1 MTEEEFNIELQ
12 SIKND
17 VADLLKVTNKLIY
30 RMLLRILT
38 PITFKNASN
47 EVRSLFYF
55 LIDSYDGEKSINDRL
70 IALFSPFRIIKKKKK
85 GQ

>member
-30 RMLLRILT
+30 QMLLRILSS
-38 PITFKNASN
+38 ITFKNASN
-47 EVRSLFYF
+47 EVGSLFYF

-70 IALFSPFRIIKKKKK
+70 FALFAPFRIIKKKKK
-85 GQ
+85 GR